1 MPLSL
6 LSSGNSGKI
15 ARISGSGD
23 IRRYLQNLGFIEGR
37 EVKVLSDIGGDVIVG
52 ILDSRV
58 AINRD
63 MARHIYV

>member
-52 ILDSRV
+52 VLDSRI
-58 AINRD
+58 ALNRE
-63 MARHIYV
+63 MASHIYV

>member
-52 ILDSRV
+52 VLDSRI
-58 AINRD
+58 ALNKE
-63 MARHIYV
+63 MASNIYV

>member
-37 EVKVLSDIGGDVIVG
+37 EVKVLSDIGGDVIIGV
-52 ILDSRV
+52 LDSRI
-58 AINRD
+58 ALNKE
-63 MARHIYV
+63 MASHIYV

>member
-6 LSSGNSGKI
+6 PSSGNSGKI

-37 EVKVLSDIGGDVIVG
+37 EEKVLSDIGGDVIVG
-52 ILDSRV
+52 VLDSRI
-58 AINRD
+58 ALNKE
-63 MARHIYV
+63 MASHIYV

>member
-15 ARISGSGD
+15 VRISGSGD

-52 ILDSRV
+52 VLDSRI
-58 AINRD
+58 ALNKE
-63 MARHIYV
+63 MASHIYV

>member
-6 LSSGNSGKI
+6 LSSGTSGKI

-52 ILDSRV
+52 VLDSRI
-58 AINRD
+58 ALNKE
-63 MARHIYV
+63 MASHIYV

>member
-37 EVKVLSDIGGDVIVG
+37 EVKVLSDIGGDVIVCV
-52 ILDSRV
+52 LDSRI
-58 AINRD
+58 ALNKE
-63 MARHIYV
+63 MASHIYV

>member
-52 ILDSRV
+52 ILDSRI
-58 AINRD
+58 ALNKE
-63 MARHIYV
+63 MASHIYV

>member
-6 LSSGNSGKI
+6 LSSGISGKI

-52 ILDSRV
+52 VLDSRI
-58 AINRD
+58 ALNKE
-63 MARHIYV
+63 MASHIYV

>member
-37 EVKVLSDIGGDVIVG
+37 EVNVLYDIGGYVIVG
-52 ILDSRV
+52 VLDSRI
-58 AINRD
+58 ALNKE
-63 MARHIYV
+63 MASHIYV

>member
-52 ILDSRV
+52 VLDSRI
-58 AINRD
+58 ALNKE
-63 MARHIYV
+63 MASHIYV

>member
-23 IRRYLQNLGFIEGR
+23 IRRYLQNLGFIEGM

-52 ILDSRV
+52 VLDSRI
-58 AINRD
+58 ALNKE
-63 MARHIYV
+63 MASHIYV